1 MMADTAIEQKPARAS
16 YDEVVNA
23 LRALRKDV
31 DDLVNHSQ
39 GVAGLHMNGDIAEWD
54 SLLPGGSF
62 GSWLSSVSDADEVL
76 VRVEIPA
83 DPQPAPLTAEA
94 LADALQCFGNAAIL
108 AAHNLRDPVA
118 MSCACV
124 MADGFSAI
132 VGCLQEKAN
141 G

>member
-1 MMADTAIEQKPARAS
+1 MITEQKPARAS

-23 LRALRKDV
+23 LRALRKDI

-62 GSWLSSVSDADEVL
+62 ENWMLSVSDADEVL
-76 VRVEIPA
+76 ARVEIPA

-94 LADALQCFGNAAIL
+94 LADALGCFWNAAIT
-108 AAHNLRDPVA
+108 AAHNARDPVA
-118 MSCACV
+118 MSVASV
-124 MADGFSAI
+124 TVEGFAA
-132 VGCLQEKAN
+132 VANRLMEVAN